1 MQRIFQAISFV
12 VLTSVSMAAS
22 ATPILG
28 FIIDGNTWTQG
39 FSITNSSDGGEF
51 VTRFQLDISTTNT
64 CFDTVQNNVT
74 NGNPCGFSGNG
85 ARAFGSLNGSNV
97 TTGLVGFP
105 VIADGTALL
114 DLLFTDFNPGEIFSW
129 AIDVDFNNGAS
140 TVFGNQLFGA
150 LATIDFSD
158 GQRLLGVLSAVPGN
172 ADASQFVVTG
182 ITSTPSDIPAPST
195 LALLGLCVAGLA
207 FRRKA

>member
-28 FIIDGNTWTQG
+28 FIIDGDTYTQG
-39 FSITNSSDGGEF
+39 FSINNSSDGGEF
-51 VTRFQLDISTTNT
+51 VTRFQLDISATGT
-64 CFDTVQNNVT
+64 CFDTVTTPGDNVS
-74 NGNPCGFSGNG
+74 PCGFTNSGAVPFTPQG
-85 ARAFGSLNGSNV
+85 GTGT
-97 TTGLVGFP
+97 TTGLVGLP
-105 VIADGTALL
+105 VIADGATLL
-114 DLLFTDFNPGEIFSW
+114 DLFFTDFNPGEIFSW
-129 AIDVDFNNGAS
+129 AIDVDFNNGSS
-140 TVFGNQLFGA
+140 TVFGNQLIGA

-182 ITSTPSDIPAPST
+182 ITSTPSDIPTPST
-195 LALLGLCVAGLA
+195 LALLGLCIAGLA